1 MFKIEGLDK
10 LTRDLEAAQKA
21 LGELDG
27 ELGSVSM
34 DPHDPASI
42 EAAIQEAA
50 RLVDERVAPYASNPL
65 VAQLVEGVKE
75 AQREGLLERAA
86 AARLESD
93 QKDQA

>member
-21 LGELDG
+21 FAKLDD

-65 VAQLVEGVKE
+65 VSQLIEGVKE

-86 AARLESD
+86 AARLA
-93 QKDQA
+93 KDPT

>member
-1 MFKIEGLDK
+1 MFKIDGLDK

-27 ELGSVSM
+27 ELGAVSM

-42 EAAIQEAA
+42 EAAIQEAS
-50 RLVDERVAPYASNPL
+50 RLIDERVAHYASNPL

-75 AQREGLLERAA
+75 TQREAILERAA
-86 AARLESD
+86 AARLE
-93 QKDQA
+93 KDAT

>member
-21 LGELDG
+21 LGELDS
-27 ELGSVSM
+27 ELGSVCM

-86 AARLESD
+86 AARLG
-93 QKDQA
+93 KDQA